1 VTNEEL
7 RQLCERLIRYPDPN
21 QWHVERTSLA
31 IEMVRLLAEN
41 EAMRGV
47 VDAARL
53 WLTGADEFSALL
65 HSEGDEKWAMVR
77 SKMFDGKANLIE
89 ALSQLEPPDAQS

>member
-1 VTNEEL
+1 MTNEEL

-31 IEMVRLLAEN
+31 IEMLRLLAEN

-47 VDAARL
+47 VEAVKGALDVPDDDDAGM
-53 WLTGADEFSALL
+53 LT
-65 HSEGDEKWAMVR
+65 
-77 SKMFDGKANLIE
+77 
-89 ALSQLEPPDAQS
+89 